1 MNTNLIVF
9 PGALSASRRG
19 FLRQVGL
26 GAALFTV
33 RGAFA
38 EELSR
43 KTAFVEEG
51 PFYPP
56 KLPLDTDNDLIIVND
71 SITPAVGEI
80 THLGGRLLDAKG
92 DPIRNGTIEI
102 WSTDHNGVYLAD
114 QHNQDRYDSHFQ
126 GFGRFLTSS
135 TGEYYFRTLKPL
147 PYPGR
152 RAPHVHFKVKMKGRP
167 DWTTQLFI
175 KGNPG
180 NAEDG
185 IYGRI
190 GDQAARDSVTV
201 DFAPVKDS
209 RIGEVA
215 ARFDIVLGFTPPDD
229 HSH

>member
-1 MNTNLIVF
+1 MKSNLIVA

-19 FLRQVGL
+19 FLRQLGL

-33 RGAFA
+33 PGAFA

-43 KTAFVEEG
+43 PTAFVEEG

-56 KLPLDTDNDLIIVND
+56 RLPLDTDNDLIIVND

-80 THLGGRLLDAKG
+80 THLGGRLLDSRG

-102 WSTDHNGVYLAD
+102 WSTDHNGIYLAD
-114 QHNQDRYDSHFQ
+114 QGDRSRYDSHFQ

-135 TGEYYFRTLKPL
+135 TGEYYFRTLKPVQ
-147 PYPGR
+147 YPGR

-167 DWTTQLFI
+167 EWTTQLFI

-180 NAEDG
+180 NTEDG
-185 IYGRI
+185 IYNRI
-190 GDQAARDSVTV
+190 GDQAALDSVTV
-201 DFAPVKDS
+201 DFTPVKDS
-209 RIGEVA
+209 RIGELA
-215 ARFDIVLGFTPPDD
+215 ARFDIVMGITAQEDGG
-229 HSH
+229 H